1 MSKSAPADPPPAT
14 DNAFCWFFNSTRFDS
29 TNALIETYIHVPV
42 VRGAGG
48 CNHMTKS
55 CLVCPGMSAL
65 TVPRSYTVSVSA
77 ECTDV
82 AGTGGEAT
90 LPQLTTTDASIN
102 GNGVVV
108 TAACPFISALG
119 TLIVRDLTIVCVSGI
134 HAIEIRG
141 SATVVA
147 ASNIHL
153 RHTVAFFRSKAAV
166 AILNSPEVDEID
178 VTGSVLRGITA
189 DGTDSAAV
197 VLGHAVGPA
206 EVIDSG
212 LTVIQPIK
220 PSLVRV
226 TGGKLINVSA
236 LTSVF
241 GRGYEIEFYEGNI
254 DSGKAQWLRDMTEI
268 SVQAIAILT
277 VVIFINHADKIK
289 TRIRRR
295 PVVQNK
301 EVESKAFFG
310 IM

>member
-1 MSKSAPADPPPAT
+1 MCAPADPPPAT
-14 DNAFCWFFNSTRFDS
+14 DNAFCWFFDSTRFDS

-65 TVPRSYTVSVSA
+65 TVPRSYTVSVSP

-102 GNGVVV
+102 GNGVEV
-108 TAACPFISALG
+108 TAACPFISAVG
-119 TLIVRDLTIVCVSGI
+119 TLTVSDLTIVCVSGI

-166 AILNSPEVDEID
+166 AVLNSQEVDEID
-178 VTGSVLRGITA
+178 VTGSVFRGITA

-226 TGGKLINVSA
+226 TGKLINVSA

-277 VVIFINHADKIK
+277 VVIFINHADKLK

-295 PVVQNK
+295 PVAQV
-301 EVESKAFFG
+301 EEVEGVESKAFLG

>member
-1 MSKSAPADPPPAT
+1 MCAPADPPPAT
-14 DNAFCWFFNSTRFDS
+14 DNAFCWFFDSTRFDS

-65 TVPRSYTVSVSA
+65 TVPRSYTVSVSP

-108 TAACPFISALG
+108 TAVCPFISAVG
-119 TLIVRDLTIVCVSGI
+119 TLTVSDLTIVCVSGI

-141 SATVVA
+141 SATTVA

-166 AILNSPEVDEID
+166 AVLNSQEVDEID
-178 VTGSVLRGITA
+178 VTGSVFRGITA

-226 TGGKLINVSA
+226 TGKLINVSA

-277 VVIFINHADKIK
+277 VVIFINHADKLK

-295 PVVQNK
+295 PVAQV
-301 EVESKAFFG
+301 EEVEGVESKAFLG